1 MSGIFRSIGRV
12 TEAVSF
18 AVNRVTVRKRCSLT
32 PSCTKCR
39 LVLNNALNFIKLN
52 VFSFYCLSV
61 LQSLLSTPPSR
72 GTYIETYI

>member
-18 AVNRVTVRKRCSLT
+18 AVNRVTVLKRCSLT
-32 PSCTKCR
+32 SPCTKRR
-39 LVLNNALNFIKLN
+39 LVLNIALNFIKLN
-52 VFSFYCLSV
+52 VFFFCCVSV